1 MKIKNTVE
9 IDVCLIGGGIM
20 SATLGALINEIDPT
34 VKIHLF
40 EKLSD
45 CGNESSDA
53 LNNAGTGH
61 AGYCELNY
69 TPQDKKGNIN
79 IEKAIQI
86 NEMFETSLQFW
97 GYLAKKDK
105 HFDPKKFIS
114 KSSHASFVWNKN
126 DKQFLKERFNLLKK
140 QPLFK
145 GLKYYEKPDD
155 IKKLFPLLMEKRSL
169 NQPIALTNYTD
180 GTDVNFGELTRLLIA
195 HLQKQKNFTLHT
207 NAEVINIHKNK
218 ETFSF
223 LHKETEYNSKFLFIG
238 AGGNAI
244 RILQKMKI
252 REARGYAGFPVSGKW
267 LITEN
272 KKIIKMHKGKV
283 YSQAETNAPPMS
295 VPHLDIRQINGKE
308 YLLFG
313 PFAGFTTKFLKNGS
327 VLDLF
332 MSIKL
337 NNIKEITSVFFK
349 NIKLLKYLIF
359 QALSSNEQRMKQL
372 RKFFPNAKNSDWKLM
387 TAGQRVQI
395 IKPYNKVS
403 GTLEFGTRIIY
414 NHKKNLAA
422 LLGASPGA
430 SVSVSSMLEI
440 IQTSFKTEQW
450 EEKIKKII
458 PSFGLELNKKP
469 KLLKQIRESYKKD
482 LKIT

>member
-1 MKIKNTVE
+1 MQIKNTTE

-20 SATLGALINEIDPT
+20 SATLAALINEIDPT
-34 VKIHLF
+34 IRIHLF
-40 EKLSD
+40 EKLPG

-79 IEKAIQI
+79 IDKAIQI

-114 KSSHASFVWNKN
+114 KSSHASFVWNDK
-126 DKQFLKERFNLLKK
+126 DKQFLKKRFNLLKK

-145 GLKYYEKPDD
+145 GLEYYDKPDQ
-155 IKKLFPLLMEKRSL
+155 IKKLFPLLIENRSL
-169 NQPIALTNYTD
+169 NQSIALTNYTD

-195 HLQKQKNFTLHT
+195 HLQKQKNFTLHI
-207 NAEVINIHKNK
+207 NAEVINIQKNK
-218 ETFSF
+218 EMFSF
-223 LHKETEYNSKFLFIG
+223 IHNGIQYNAKFLFIG

-244 RILQKMKI
+244 RILQKMNIK
-252 REARGYAGFPVSGKW
+252 EARGYAGFPVSGKW

-295 VPHLDIRQINGKE
+295 VPHLDIRKINGKE

-313 PFAGFTTKFLKNGS
+313 PFAGFTTKFLKHGS

-332 MSIKL
+332 KSVKL

-349 NIKLLKYLIF
+349 NIKLLKYLIS
-359 QALSSNEQRMKQL
+359 QAASSNEQRMRQL
-372 RKFFPNAKNSDWKLM
+372 KKFFPNAQNSDWKLM

-395 IKPYNKVS
+395 IKPYNKIS

-430 SVSVSSMLEI
+430 SVSVSSMLDI
-440 IQTSFKTEQW
+440 IQTSFKNKQW
-450 EEKIKKII
+450 DEKIKKII
-458 PSFGLELNKKP
+458 PSFGQELNKRP
-469 KLLKQIRESYKKD
+469 KLLNQIRENYKKD
-482 LKIT
+482 LKIS